1 MLNERIRQLR
11 IEKNMTE
18 VQLARMLC
26 VSKQTIANWEND
38 NILPSIYM
46 LIKLAD
52 YFSVSTDYLL
62 CRDDKRYI
70 DVTGLSNIK
79 VAHLQ
84 QIADDMK
91 ECN

>member
-11 IEKNMTE
+11 IERNMTE
-18 VQLARMLC
+18 VQLARMLW
-26 VSKQTIANWEND
+26 VSKQIVANWEND

-46 LIKLAD
+46 LLKLAD

-70 DVTGLSNIK
+70 DVTGLSEIK
-79 VAHLQ
+79 VTHIQ
-84 QIADDMK
+84 QIVDDMK
-91 ECN
+91 DCN

>member
-11 IEKNMTE
+11 TERNMTE
-18 VQLARMLC
+18 VQLARILC

-62 CRDDKRYI
+62 GRDDKRYLE
-70 DVTGLSNIK
+70 VTGLPDIK

-84 QIADDMK
+84 QIADDMRF
-91 ECN
+91 

>member
-11 IEKNMTE
+11 TERNMTE

>member
-11 IEKNMTE
+11 MERNMTE

-26 VSKQTIANWEND
+26 VSKQTVANWEND

-62 CRDDKRYI
+62 GRNDKRYI
-70 DVTGLSNIK
+70 EVTGLSDTK

-91 ECN
+91 VCN